1 MQILLAPPAR
11 HNLSKL
17 KFVGLFTVIFGLI
30 GSLTWAATTPLDSA
44 VVALGKVNVHTN
56 TKQIQHLEG
65 GIVESILVKEGD
77 LVSTGQLLLS
87 LDDTFANTTLKRLKA
102 QRQELMIQE
111 AVLIA
116 QRDAKKTP
124 TFPKETL
131 NAPAGTWLFKQK
143 ESALNNFNIIYS
155 SIQNQVAILKNESI
169 QLEEQINGNINS
181 SSAKREERTYLED
194 EISSWKTLIDQK
206 MANKMRFLELQR
218 ASAELKGDI
227 AQLESQAASL
237 KTKKQQLQLEE
248 IRIKQSYQESA
259 SKELSTVKVNIK
271 DLSKRMDSAEN
282 ILNRVEIR
290 SPVDGIV
297 VGLQV
302 HTLGAV
308 IKPGETILELVPEND
323 DLIIEARV
331 KPTDVDKI
339 YRSLETRIKLS
350 AYKINEFPE
359 FNGLVD
365 SVSADVFENPETL
378 ESFYIARISIPNLS
392 LSTIQ
397 KEKIKP
403 GMPAEVLIKTGEN
416 TPLQY
421 LLDPLLSAFRTAWRD
436 Q

>member
-11 HNLSKL
+11 HKLSKL

-44 VVALGKVNVHTN
+44 VVALGKVKVHTN

-65 GIVESILVKEGD
+65 GIVESISIKEGELVKA
-77 LVSTGQLLLS
+77 GQLLLS

-102 QRQELMIQE
+102 QRQELLIQE

-116 QRDAKKTP
+116 QRDHSGAP
-124 TFPKETL
+124 TFPEEVL
-131 NAPAGTWLFKQK
+131 MARAGTWLFEQK
-143 ESALNNFNIIYS
+143 KSALNSFNITRA
-155 SIQNQVAILKNESI
+155 SIKNQVEILKSESD
-169 QLEEQINGNINS
+169 QLEEQIKGNTNTSI
-181 SSAKREERTYLED
+181 AKKEEVVYLED
-194 EISSWKTLIDQK
+194 EIASWKTLIDQR

-218 ASAELKGDI
+218 ATAELKGDI
-227 AQLESQAASL
+227 AQLKSQSASL
-237 KTKKQQLQLEE
+237 MAKKRQLLLEE
-248 IRIKQSYQESA
+248 VRIKQSYQESA
-259 SKELSTVKVNIK
+259 SKELGTVRVNIK
-271 DLSKRMDSAEN
+271 DLSKRMDSAVN
-282 ILNRVEIR
+282 ILDRVEIR
-290 SPVDGIV
+290 APVDGVV

-308 IKPGETILELVPEND
+308 IKPGDTILELVPDND
-323 DLIIEARV
+323 DLIVEARI

-339 YRSLETRIKLS
+339 YSSLETRIKLS
-350 AYKINEFPE
+350 AYKVNEFPE
-359 FNGLVD
+359 FDGLVD

-378 ESFYIARISIPNLS
+378 ESFYIARISIPYLS
-392 LSTIQ
+392 ISSLQ

-421 LLDPLLSAFRTAWRD
+421 LMDPLLSSFRTAWRD